1 MPASPR
7 PGPQQPAILRDG
19 RIGPLRVGLVVTTSF
34 PEVDTDPSGHFV
46 LSSARALAAEGHA
59 VTVLAPRPARFA
71 GLTVKNVGATEL
83 FGWPGAA
90 ARARERPW
98 RLLQAP
104 AWVRRVRREVEALA
118 RSMAADDSLVVQAHF
133 WVPVVFPA
141 LVGPALVPPRL
152 AWWLPERASLSVHAH
167 GADVRALL
175 AFPAALRH
183 AVVRATCERASEV
196 VFAAEPLRSSLVRAL
211 PPALAVALRRG
222 SRVAAPPLG
231 LDVSSLAQAA
241 RAARANRLR
250 ADMGGG
256 PLVVM
261 VGRLVPG
268 KRVERALSAVA
279 LARHRHPHLRLA
291 VVGSG
296 PELPRLARL
305 ASPLDRFVGSVPRDE
320 ALAWMAAADALLL
333 TSDAEGAPT
342 VVREA
347 RALGTAVVCTPVG
360 DVPRWAETDAG
371 LFVGA
376 TVHELGELLA
386 HVVARAVVRPP

>member
-1 MPASPR
+1 MIR
-7 PGPQQPAILRDG
+7 PLSILRDG
-19 RIGPLRVGLVVTTSF
+19 RGGSKRLGLIVTTSF
-34 PEVDTDPSGHFV
+34 PEVETDPSGHFV
-46 LSSARALAAEGHA
+46 LSSARLLAAEGHA
-59 VTVLAPRPARFA
+59 VTVLAPRPARFS
-71 GLTVKNVGATEL
+71 GITVRAVGAAEL

-90 ARARERPW
+90 ARALERPL

-104 AWVRRVRREVEALA
+104 AWVRRVRCEVEALA
-118 RSMAADDSLVVQAHF
+118 LTMAADDSLVVQAHF

-141 LVGPALVPPRL
+141 LFGSALVPPRL
-152 AWWLPERASLSVHAH
+152 AWWLPDRASLFVHAH

-196 VFAAEPLRSSLVRAL
+196 VFAAEPLRSSLERAL
-211 PPALAVALRRG
+211 PPALADALRLR

-231 LDVSSLAQAA
+231 LEVSPLAQAA

-268 KRVERALSAVA
+268 KRVERALAAAA
-279 LARHRHPHLRLA
+279 LARRSHPNLRLA
-291 VVGSG
+291 VVGDG
-296 PELPRLARL
+296 PERVRLAPL
-305 ASPLDRFVGSVPRDE
+305 ASSFDRFVGSVPRDE
-320 ALAWMAAADALLL
+320 ALAWIAAADALVL

-347 RALGTAVVCTPVG
+347 RALGTTVVCTPVG

-376 TVHELGELLA
+376 TVHELGELI
-386 HVVARAVVRPP
+386 ARAVARSIAASP